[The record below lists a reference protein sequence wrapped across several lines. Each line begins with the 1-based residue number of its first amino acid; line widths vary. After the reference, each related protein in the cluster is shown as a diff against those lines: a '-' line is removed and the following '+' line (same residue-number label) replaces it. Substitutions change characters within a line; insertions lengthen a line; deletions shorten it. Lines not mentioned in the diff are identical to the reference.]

1 MIERND
7 FIDKLTEFAMQSILY
22 EVACFPSLGLVSP
35 TSSGAHDDMDFFS
48 FLDSTVVLSKYLRK
62 FAEEGSKEHTPREI
76 FSILRPIGIEC
87 ENQMFKK
94 TKGVNTHKGMI
105 FVIGLIQ
112 SATAYVINNK
122 MEFENIKNVI
132 VEMTKGVSNEELD
145 VEQKHSS
152 DMELTH
158 GQKVYKKY
166 GLKGIRGEA
175 ENGFPIV
182 FEGALSHFERKA
194 HLPMNDRLVDTL
206 VYIMKYADD
215 TTILHRHDMQTL
227 KYVKQEATKI
237 MDLGGIESKIG
248 KLEIE
253 KLTRCFESKR
263 ISPGGSADLL
273 AATVL
278 IWLIKNEFFRK
289 KISIGFS

>member
-1 MIERND
+1 MIEHNS
-7 FIDKLTEFAMQSILY
+7 FIEKLTEFAMQSILY
-22 EVACFPSLGLVSP
+22 EASCFPSLGLVSP
-35 TSSGAHDDMDFFS
+35 VSSGSHDDMDFFT
-48 FLDSTVVLSKYLRK
+48 FLDSTVVLARYLRK
-62 FAEEGSKEHTPREI
+62 FAEEGSKDNTPREI
-76 FSILRPIGIEC
+76 FRILRPIGMEC
-87 ENQMFKK
+87 EKEMFKK

-112 SATAYVINNK
+112 SATAYVLTNE
-122 MEFENIKNVI
+122 MEFENIKTVI
-132 VEMTKGVSNEELD
+132 IEMTKGVSNEELEM
-145 VEQKHSS
+145 EQKQDSYINF
-152 DMELTH
+152 TH

-175 ENGFPIV
+175 EKGFPIV
-182 FEGALSHFERKA
+182 FEKALSHFERKV

-206 VYIMKYADD
+206 IYIMKYADD
-215 TTILHRHDMQTL
+215 TTILHRHDMETL
-227 KYVKQEATKI
+227 NYVKREAIKI
-237 MDLGGIESKIG
+237 MDLGGIESEMGNI
-248 KLEIE
+248 EIQ

-289 KISIGFS
+289 K

>member
-1 MIERND
+1 MIEHNG

-22 EVACFPSLGLVSP
+22 EVTCFPSLGLVSP
-35 TSSGAHDDMDFFS
+35 VSSGSHDDMDFFT
-48 FLDSTVVLSKYLRK
+48 FLDSTVVLARYLRK
-62 FAEEGSKEHTPREI
+62 FAEEGSKDYTQREI
-76 FSILRPIGIEC
+76 FCKLRPIGVEC
-87 ENQMFKK
+87 EKEMFKK

-112 SATAYVINNK
+112 SATAYVLTNK
-122 MEFENIKNVI
+122 MEFENIKSVI
-132 VEMTKGVSNEELD
+132 VGMTKGVSNAELD
-145 VEQKHSS
+145 IEQKNSS
-152 DMELTH
+152 GIKLTH

-215 TTILHRHDMQTL
+215 TTILHRHDMETL
-227 KYVKQEATKI
+227 KYVKKEAINI
-237 MDLGGIESKIG
+237 MKLGGIESEIG
-248 KLEIE
+248 KLAIE
-253 KLTRCFESKR
+253 NLTRKFESKR

-278 IWLIKNEFFRK
+278 IWLIKNEFFK
-289 KISIGFS
+289 ENK